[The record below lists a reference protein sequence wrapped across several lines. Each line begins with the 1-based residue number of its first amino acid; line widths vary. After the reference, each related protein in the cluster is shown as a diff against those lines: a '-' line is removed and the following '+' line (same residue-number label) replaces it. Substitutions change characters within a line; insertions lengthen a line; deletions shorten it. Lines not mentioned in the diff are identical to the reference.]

1 MENENSS
8 IAHFENFSIE
18 PIHEKYAWRIC
29 DFVTVNSE
37 RLQRYF
43 PKTLAK
49 NLTPTLSEIFVEQ
62 KVREYRKE
70 EEFLFVLKDYESR
83 TVIGL
88 AYIKEL
94 DWNKKQAELAYC
106 IGYQYEGKGITS
118 LAIDALSKYAVS
130 DLGLQTLQ
138 IIVHKT
144 NIGSVRIAEKSGYT
158 WQKTLPK
165 EHTPPNEVPLD
176 MELYE
181 LYA

>member
-1 MENENSS
+1 MENENCS
-8 IAHFENFSIE
+8 IAHFEDFSIE
-18 PIHEKYAWRIC
+18 SIHEKYAWRIC

>member
-1 MENENSS
+1 METENSP
-8 IAHFENFSIE
+8 IAIFENFSIE

-29 DFVTVNSE
+29 DFATINAE

-49 NLTPTLSEIFVEQ
+49 NLTPTLSQIFVEQ
-62 KVREYRKE
+62 KVREFEKN
-70 EEFLFVLKDYESR
+70 EEFLFVLKHNENR

-88 AYIKEL
+88 VYIKEL

-106 IGYQYEGKGITS
+106 IGYDYEGKGITS
-118 LAIDALSKYAVS
+118 RAVDALSKYVIG
-130 DLGLQTLQ
+130 DLRLETLQ

-144 NIGSVRIAEKSGYT
+144 NIGSVRIAEKCGYT
-158 WQKTLPK
+158 WQKTLPE
-165 EHTPPNEVPLD
+165 EHTPPNEKPLD

-181 LYA
+181 LHA

>member
-1 MENENSS
+1 MENENCS
-8 IAHFENFSIE
+8 IAHFEDFSIE

-118 LAIDALSKYAVS
+118 LAINALSKYAVS
-130 DLGLQTLQ
+130 DLGLQILQ

>member
-1 MENENSS
+1 METENSP
-8 IAHFENFSIE
+8 IAIFENFSIE

-29 DFVTVNSE
+29 DFATINAE

-49 NLTPTLSEIFVEQ
+49 NLTPTLSQIFVEQ
-62 KVREYRKE
+62 KVREFEKN
-70 EEFLFVLKDYESR
+70 EEFLFVLKDNENR

-88 AYIKEL
+88 VYIKEL

-106 IGYQYEGKGITS
+106 IGYDYEGKGITS
-118 LAIDALSKYAVS
+118 RAVDALSKYAIG
-130 DLGLQTLQ
+130 DLRLETLQ

-144 NIGSVRIAEKSGYT
+144 NIGSVRIAEKCGYT
-158 WQKTLPK
+158 WQKTLP
-165 EHTPPNEVPLD
+165 EGHTPPNEKPLD

-181 LYA
+181 LHA